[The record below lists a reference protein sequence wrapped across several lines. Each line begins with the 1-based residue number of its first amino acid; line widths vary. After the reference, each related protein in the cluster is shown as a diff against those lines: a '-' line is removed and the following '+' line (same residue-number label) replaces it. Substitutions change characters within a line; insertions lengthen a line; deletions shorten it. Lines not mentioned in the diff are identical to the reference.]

1 MNVESDRFATTVIN
15 KKEEIKGD
23 RENIRRRR
31 ISWLLG
37 LPEEEVLEGEVEE
50 L

>member
-23 RENIRRRR
+23 RENRRR
-31 ISWLLG
+31 SWLLG

>member
-23 RENIRRRR
+23 RENRRRR
-31 ISWLLG
+31 SWLLG
-37 LPEEEVLEGEVEE
+37 LPEEEVLKGEVEE